1 MLREECCIPLNWNVE
16 LCRAEIMH
24 YLGLPRY
31 DLDTEYYEGFC
42 LEQNKGFVV
51 AKSWTAEV
59 VAGLPYVASQLQALG
74 LLDQVG
80 HCQIFVCRPRHIGLW
95 HLDGVDRH
103 ASINFP
109 LFNTEHGQV
118 DWTAADIEC
127 IKEANEY
134 TTHSVPVDRDAFH
147 RVEHSSVL
155 TGVQL
160 LKTDIWHRLDN
171 ADNTL
176 HRVVFSIRFKT
187 NPLYET
193 LRPIFESQV

>member
-1 MLREECCIPLNWNVE
+1 
-16 LCRAEIMH
+16 MH

-31 DLDTEYYEGFC
+31 DLDPGYYESFC
-42 LEQNKGFVV
+42 VAQNKGFVV
-51 AKSWTAEV
+51 AKSWNADAV
-59 VAGLPYVASQLQALG
+59 SSMPYIASELNKLK

-80 HCQIFVCRPRHIGLW
+80 HCQIFVCRPHHTGLW

-109 LFNTEHGQV
+109 LFNTEFGQV
-118 DWTAADIEC
+118 DWTPDEIEC
-127 IKEANEY
+127 VKEVSVY
-134 TTHSVPVDRDAFH
+134 TTHSIPVNRYAEH
-147 RVEHSSVL
+147 PIAHSSVL
-155 TGVQL
+155 TSVQL

-171 ADNTL
+171 ANNPS

-193 LRPIFESQV
+193 LRPIFAGHA

>member
-1 MLREECCIPLNWNVE
+1 MLLEDCCIPLDWNVD

-42 LEQNKGFVV
+42 IEQSKGFVV

-59 VAGLPYVASQLQALG
+59 VHSIPYIASQLRKLN
-74 LLDQVG
+74 LLNQVG
-80 HCQIFVCRPRHIGLW
+80 HCQIFVCRPHHTGLW

-103 ASINFP
+103 ASINIP
-109 LFNTEHGQV
+109 LFNTERGQV
-118 DWTAADIEC
+118 DWTSEDIEC
-127 IKEANEY
+127 VKEVSEY
-134 TTHSVPVDRDAFH
+134 TTHSVPVDRYAS
-147 RVEHSSVL
+147 RYIEHSSVL
-155 TGVQL
+155 TGVHL

-187 NPLYET
+187 NPLYEK
-193 LRPIFESQV
+193 LRPIFESLP

>member
-1 MLREECCIPLNWNVE
+1 MLREECCIPLDWNAE

-42 LEQNKGFVV
+42 VEQSKGFVV

-59 VAGLPYVASQLQALG
+59 VAELPYIASQLRKYD
-74 LLDQVG
+74 LLDQVSHG
-80 HCQIFVCRPRHIGLW
+80 QIFVCRPRHIGLW

-109 LFNTEHGQV
+109 MFNTDRGQV

-134 TTHSVPVDRDAFH
+134 TTHSVPVDRDAYH
-147 RVEHSSVL
+147 PVAHLSVL

-193 LRPIFESQV
+193 LRPLLESKP